1 MEAHIY
7 GPSIYDPDNK
17 SEQRKRAAFSA
28 IGIEATEH
36 PYRKK
41 KKMDTLQHP
50 MYKTQFLV
58 NYRRRCE
65 NTAFR

>member
-17 SEQRKRAAFSA
+17 SEQRKRAVFSA
-28 IGIEATEH
+28 NGIEATEH

-41 KKMDTLQHP
+41 KNGHP
-50 MYKTQFLV
+50 TAPYVQ
-58 NYRRRCE
+58 
-65 NTAFR
+65 NTIPGEL